1 MSRVPLP
8 GVELIKQFE
17 GSHLKAYPDPLSGG
31 KPYTIGWG
39 STRRKDGSPFKLGE
53 VITQA
58 EADDLLM
65 HQIRTQF
72 LPSLERIPAWPE
84 LNENQRGAL
93 LSFAYNL
100 GAAFYGSSGFSTI
113 SRVLR
118 ERRWDQIE
126 SALLLYRNPGSNVE
140 AGLRR
145 RRQAEA
151 DLFNTP
157 SGQFPTVRVSQP
169 KQAPSFLNV
178 SSPRLIYLT
187 TPPMMGVD
195 VLEAQKLLAKTG
207 AGITQ
212 DGVFG
217 PQSKRAVAR
226 FQAVNGLKADGM
238 IGPQTL
244 RLLKTRVL
252 YYTDPPFTGEDVRD
266 LQKELIEKG
275 VSLSADGVF
284 GAGTKRAVIT
294 FQTQVGLKADG
305 IVGPKTRQILNA
317 RPLYLTTPYLKG
329 PDVERVQRAIA
340 SLGIPLTLDGVFGPG
355 TLVAVETFQQ
365 RHGLLA
371 DGVIG
376 PKTLSKLMS
385 LPLIPVRF

>member
-65 HQIRTQF
+65 HQVKSQF
-72 LPSLERIPAWPE
+72 LPPLERIPAWPE

-157 SGQFPTVRVSQP
+157 SGQFPAVRVSQP
-169 KQAPSFLNV
+169 KQSPSFV
-178 SSPRLIYLT
+178 SSPRLIYLM
-187 TPPMMGVD
+187 TPPMMGND
-195 VLEAQKLLAKTG
+195 VLEVQKLLVKTG

-217 PQSKRAVAR
+217 PQSKRAVER

-238 IGPQTL
+238 VGPQTL

-252 YYTDPPFTGEDVRD
+252 YYTHPPLTGEDVRD
-266 LQKELIEKG
+266 LQNDLIEKG
-275 VSLSADGVF
+275 GRLSADGVF
-284 GAGTKRAVIT
+284 GPGTKRAVEI

-329 PDVERVQRAIA
+329 PDVELVQRAIA

-355 TLVAVETFQQ
+355 TQVALETFQ
-365 RHGLLA
+365 RRYGLLA

-376 PKTLSKLMS
+376 PKTLTKLMS
-385 LPLIPVRF
+385 LPPTPVRF

>member
-39 STRRKDGSPFKLGE
+39 STRRKNGSPFKLGE

-65 HQIRTQF
+65 HQVETQF
-72 LPSLERIPAWPE
+72 LPALERIPVWPE

-100 GAAFYGSSGFSTI
+100 GAGFYGASGFSTV

-118 ERRWDQIE
+118 ERRWHQIE

-157 SGQFPTVRVSQP
+157 SGQFPTPRVSRP
-169 KQAPSFLNV
+169 KQSPSFTDA
-178 SSPRLIYLT
+178 PRLIYLT
-187 TPPMMGVD
+187 TPAMVGND
-195 VLEAQKLLAKTG
+195 VLEVQKLLVKTG
-207 AGITQ
+207 AGISQ

-217 PQSKRAVAR
+217 PQSKRAVER
-226 FQAVNGLKADGM
+226 FQAVNGLKVDGLV
-238 IGPQTL
+238 GPQTL

-252 YYTDPPFTGEDVRD
+252 YYTQPPFTGGDVRD
-266 LQKELIEKG
+266 LQQALVDKG
-275 VSLSADGVF
+275 FNLSADGVF
-284 GAGTKRAVIT
+284 GRGTQAAVKA
-294 FQTQVGLKADG
+294 FQSQTGLEADG

-317 RPLYLTTPYLKG
+317 RPLHLKTPYLKG
-329 PDVERVQRAIA
+329 PDVEQVQRALS
-340 SLGIPLTLDGVFGPG
+340 SLGIPVGLDGVFGPG
-355 TLVAVETFQQ
+355 TQAAVETFQ
-365 RHGLLA
+365 RRYSLLS
-371 DGVIG
+371 DGVVG
-376 PKTLSKLMS
+376 PQTLTKLMS
-385 LPLIPVRF
+385 LPPTPVRF